1 MKLVIGTRG
10 SELALWQAEY
20 LQNQLSSL
28 YIESEL
34 KIIKTQGD
42 RIQDLSFD
50 KLEGKGF
57 FTKEIEEQL
66 LSGDID
72 LAVHSLKDMPT
83 ESHPEL
89 VLGAVSYRED
99 PSDWLLMAKHV
110 YDPSRSIG
118 LPRNARV
125 GTSSNRRKV
134 QLKYFRPDALAV
146 DIRGNVATRIKK
158 IDEGTVDAVLL
169 AGAGLTRLKTDLS
182 RYHIVQFNPREFI
195 PAPGQGILTYQ
206 TRMDRLDVRKILSQ
220 LHVPESGN
228 CSNVERTV
236 LKKMGGGCSM
246 PLGVYCYMDEAKNY
260 HAWAAY
266 ATDLNSELVF
276 ARASSVTHAGLADT
290 IVQQLK
296 R

>member
-10 SELALWQAEY
+10 SELALWQADY
-20 LQNQLSSL
+20 LQNQLATL
-28 YIESEL
+28 NIESEL

-42 RIQDLSFD
+42 KIQNLSFD

-66 LSGDID
+66 LSGNID

-99 PSDWLLMAKHV
+99 PSDWLLIAKER
-110 YDPSRSIG
+110 YDSSQLIG
-118 LPRNARV
+118 LPANATV
-125 GTSSNRRKV
+125 GTSSNRRKI
-134 QLKYFRPDALAV
+134 QLKSLRSDCVAV

-158 IDEGTVDAVLL
+158 IDEGVVDAILL
-169 AGAGLTRLKTDLS
+169 AGAGLTRLKYDLS
-182 RYHIVQFNPREFI
+182 NYHIVRFNPREFV

-206 TRMDRLDVRKILSQ
+206 TKKDRLDVRKVLAE
-220 LHVPESGN
+220 LHVAESGN
-228 CSNVERTV
+228 CSNIERSV
-236 LKKMGGGCSM
+236 LQLMGGGCSM
-246 PLGVYCYMDEAKNY
+246 PLGVYCYLDEAKNY
-260 HAWAAY
+260 HVCAAY

-276 ARASSVTHAGLADT
+276 ARASSVTHLGLAES
-290 IVQQLK
+290 IVEQLK